1 MTEKKAKGF
10 AMEQSMASIQRFF
23 GEPAPELLF
32 IAGSGFGDAF
42 PALQNVQRLSYLDI
56 PGFPK
61 TTVPGHHGEL
71 LVGDWADDSAAAS
84 RHRIAILRGR
94 VHLYEGHSAADIVH
108 PLRTLL
114 RWGCTKVLISN
125 AAGSLHCE
133 WKPGSFMLIS
143 DHINATGKNPL
154 IGPANHDGIG
164 PQFLDMSAAYDGA
177 WRNLLKKAAQDLGI
191 TLHEGTYLG
200 VTGPSYET
208 PAEVRC
214 FQIWGAD
221 AVGMSTVLET
231 IAARQ
236 AGARVLGISLLTN
249 IAAGLIAD
257 QALDHQ
263 EVLAES
269 KKAQGSF
276 RQLFEAVLPQILAGS

>member
-1 MTEKKAKGF
+1 MTEMTAKLT
-10 AMEQSMASIQRFF
+10 AIEQSVASIQRFF

-42 PALQNVQRLSYLDI
+42 PELENTQRLSYQDI
-56 PGFPK
+56 AGFPL
-61 TTVPGHHGEL
+61 TTVPGHQGEL
-71 LVGDWADDSAAAS
+71 VIGYFGGRSQEDGG
-84 RHRIAILRGR
+84 HRIAILRGR
-94 VHLYEGHSAADIVH
+94 VHLYEGHSVEDVVH

-114 RWGCTKVLISN
+114 RWGCSRVLVTN
-125 AAGSLHCE
+125 AAGSLHRD
-133 WKPGSFMLIS
+133 WKPGSFMLIA
-143 DHINATGKNPL
+143 DHINATGQNPL
-154 IGPANHDGIG
+154 IGFQRQGLRG
-164 PQFLDMSAAYDGA
+164 PVFLDMSTAYDKS
-177 WRNLLKKAAQDLGI
+177 WRKLWQKAASDLGI

-214 FQIWGAD
+214 FQSWGAD

-236 AGARVLGISLLTN
+236 AGARVVGVSLLTN

-269 KKAQGSF
+269 KKAQGAF
-276 RQLFEAVLPQILAGS
+276 QRLIQAVLPQLLLDD

>member
-1 MTEKKAKGF
+1 MTELKAKGS
-10 AMEQSMASIQRFF
+10 AMEQSVASIQRFF

-42 PALQNVQRLSYLDI
+42 PALQNVQRLSYQDI
-56 PGFPK
+56 SGFPR
-61 TTVPGHHGEL
+61 TTVPGHQGEL
-71 LVGDWADDSAAAS
+71 VVGYWGDRSAENGG
-84 RHRIAILRGR
+84 HRVAILRGR

-114 RWGCTKVLISN
+114 RWGCNKVLISN
-125 AAGSLHCE
+125 AAGSLHRE
-133 WKPGSFMLIS
+133 WKPGSFMLIA
-143 DHINATGKNPL
+143 DHINATGQNPL
-154 IGPANHDGIG
+154 IGPANQAWNG
-164 PQFLDMSAAYDGA
+164 PQFLDMSAAYDNS
-177 WRNLLKKAAQDLGI
+177 WRSLLKKGAHDLAI

-208 PAEVRC
+208 PAEVRA
-214 FQIWGAD
+214 FQKWGAD

-249 IAAGLIAD
+249 IAAGLIED

-269 KKAQGSF
+269 KKAQGAF
-276 RQLFEAVLPQILAGS
+276 RQLFEAVLPQILLGT